1 MDDFRFRELRP
12 VGKRVHRL
20 GLSLNYGIDA
30 DGLRAAAD
38 RGVGRFCLSS
48 PHVDVTL
55 CGARSLAELDQ
66 NLAAIEKGPLAAD
79 DAWMRDFG
87 KVVHDRGPKLAW
99 SF

>member
-1 MDDFRFRELRP
+1 MDDLRFRKLRP

-30 DGLRAAAD
+30 DG
-38 RGVGRFCLSS
+38 
-48 PHVDVTL
+48 
-55 CGARSLAELDQ
+55 
-66 NLAAIEKGPLAAD
+66 PLAAD
-79 DAWMRDFG
+79 DAWMREFG